1 MALERLGCHQHGGAH
16 VENVGV
22 LALLL
27 GLEQVGEA
35 GLGAE
40 ERAPG
45 VDLVEEVVV
54 LYGGVGHVGQ
64 PDGAR
69 VVYQDVNTFIF
80 AYLFT
85 HCVFLYYIRLSVIW
99 LGIL

>member
-1 MALERLGCHQHGGAH
+1 MALERPRCHQHGGAH
-16 VENVGV
+16 VEDVGV

-64 PDGAR
+64 PDGAG
-69 VVYQDVNTFIF
+69 VVDQDVNTFIF
-80 AYLFT
+80 ALHIYLVI
-85 HCVFLYYIRLSVIW
+85 VFFYTI
-99 LGIL
+99 